1 MKVILSTNEVT
12 NELRRDEYAG
22 WSYQGARAIAEYL
35 EEYEES
41 TGEEIEFDP
50 VAIRCEFTEYENAI
64 EAAAQYTS
72 EFTTE
77 AAALEYLQDHTTVIT
92 YDGGVIIQDF

>member
-1 MKVILSTNEVT
+1 MTLSTDQIADT
-12 NELRRDEYAG
+12 LRRDYYAS
-22 WSYQGARAIAEYL
+22 WSYDGAFALAEYL
-35 EEYEES
+35 REYEES
-41 TGEEIEFDP
+41 TGEELELDP
-50 VAIRCEFTEYENAI
+50 IAIRCEFTEYENAI

-77 AAALEYLQDHTTVIT
+77 AAALEYLEDHTNVIT

>member
-1 MKVILSTNEVT
+1 MKTILSTSEIADA
-12 NELRRDEYAG
+12 LHKYSQM
-22 WSYQGARAIAEYL
+22 SYEASFAMADYL

-41 TGEEIEFDP
+41 TGEEIQLDP
-50 VAIRCEFTEYENAI
+50 VAIRCEFTEYESAI

-77 AAALEYLQDHTTVIT
+77 TAALEYLEDHTTVISN
-92 YDGGVIIQDF
+92 DSGVIIQDF